1 MIVKVPEKK
10 VEIQK
15 QNWLLMHTVELH
27 YNRIISCETQ
37 MTDHV
42 QYWMFKMWIALSD
55 GHILGKQIALST
67 GYWFF
72 HWYLNT
78 IQLLN
83 NWGQMVKLIMD

>member
-37 MTDHV
+37 MTDHGTV
-42 QYWMFKMWIALSD
+42 LDVEKVDSAIWWINYYQED
-55 GHILGKQIALST
+55 T
-67 GYWFF
+67 Y
-72 HWYLNT
+72 
-78 IQLLN
+78 
-83 NWGQMVKLIMD
+83 